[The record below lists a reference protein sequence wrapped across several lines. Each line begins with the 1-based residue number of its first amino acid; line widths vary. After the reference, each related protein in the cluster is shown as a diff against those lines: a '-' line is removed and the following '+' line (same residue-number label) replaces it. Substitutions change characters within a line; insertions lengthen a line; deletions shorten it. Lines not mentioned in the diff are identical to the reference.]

1 MGGKGSGGRRLGAG
15 RKRKANVLAFAHGS
29 RQRAGQAPEAPGA
42 GGALVDPPSNI
53 TEAELAVWVLHA
65 PDAAKAGTL
74 TAQTARSFVQLV
86 CAPEVVYNR
95 ILATLEKE
103 GWTYLRMGEN
113 GAEPK
118 KHPLITDLQ
127 NWHRRVDAGHARFCL
142 APLGKAIVEP
152 AKPADPFAEFAEH
165 A

>member
-15 RKRKANVLAFAHGS
+15 RKRKANVVAFIHGS
-29 RQRAGQAPEAPGA
+29 RQRAHD
-42 GGALVDPPSNI
+42 ALDTADGSDAKVDPPGEI
-53 TEAELAVWVLHA
+53 TPAALAVWELHA
-65 PDAAKAGTL
+65 RDAIKAGTL
-74 TAQTARSFVQLV
+74 TPLTARSFMQLV
-86 CAPEVVYNR
+86 CEPEVVYAR

-103 GWTYLRMGEN
+103 GWTYIRMGEN

-127 NWHRRVDAGHARFCL
+127 NWHRRVDAGHARFYL
-142 APLGKAIVEP
+142 APLGKPIVEA
-152 AKPADPFAEFAEH
+152 AKPDDPFAEFEAH

>member
-1 MGGKGSGGRRLGAG
+1 M
-15 RKRKANVLAFAHGS
+15 
-29 RQRAGQAPEAPGA
+29 
-42 GGALVDPPSNI
+42 
-53 TEAELAVWVLHA
+53 
-65 PDAAKAGTL
+65 
-74 TAQTARSFVQLV
+74 QLV
-86 CAPEVVYNR
+86 CDPEVVYAR

-103 GWTYLRMGEN
+103 GWTYIRMGES

-142 APLGKAIVEP
+142 APMGKAVVESE
-152 AKPADPFAEFAEH
+152 KPVDPFAEFEAH

>member
-1 MGGKGSGGRRLGAG
+1 MGGKGSGGRRAGAG
-15 RKRKANVLAFAHGS
+15 RKRKANVVAFLHGS
-29 RQRAGQAPEAPGA
+29 RQRAGAALDTLTGPGTQVEPPDGITPEA
-42 GGALVDPPSNI
+42 
-53 TEAELAVWVLHA
+53 LAVWGLHA
-65 PDAAKAGTL
+65 SDAVKAGTL
-74 TAQTARSFVQLV
+74 TPLTARSFMQLV
-86 CAPEVVYNR
+86 CDPEVVYAR

-103 GWTYLRMGEN
+103 GWTYMRMGEN

-142 APLGKAIVEP
+142 APLGKSIAEQ
-152 AKPADPFAEFAEH
+152 AKPVDPFAEFEAH